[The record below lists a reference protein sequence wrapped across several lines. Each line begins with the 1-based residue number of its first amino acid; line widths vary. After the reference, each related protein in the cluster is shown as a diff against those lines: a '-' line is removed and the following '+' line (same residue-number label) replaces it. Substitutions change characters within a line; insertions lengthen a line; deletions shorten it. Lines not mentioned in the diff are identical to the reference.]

1 MSAWSIYHLAFCPVE
16 CCLSIVRAAALCDP
30 SCVTVRRFLT
40 SFSQA
45 LAFRRDYCMT
55 TGRAANVL
63 LRIVSLL
70 LLLGVAAPARA
81 YRVQIPAGD
90 LRLPAEYLSPTRSG
104 MPAVLLLHGC
114 GGLFTKT
121 GEISSRMER
130 MGNLL
135 QEMGYAVLY
144 PDSFTPRGI
153 KQVCSSRSSAR
164 AVTPRMRAD
173 DAEAAIRWLRVQR
186 DVDSNRIGVLGWSH
200 GADAALELLGRKNRW
215 VKAAVTYYPA
225 CRLLAEEKDYRVSA
239 PTLVLIGER
248 DEWTPSL
255 DCKELAAETGQDLFH
270 VVTYPGVLHD
280 FDAPVKSPYVEN
292 DIANRAHGAGGGLS
306 APDPEVTHDA
316 NRRTFKWFARWFD
329 PERAIKGFPPSKYD
343 H

>member
-1 MSAWSIYHLAFCPVE
+1 MS
-16 CCLSIVRAAALCDP
+16 
-30 SCVTVRRFLT
+30 
-40 SFSQA
+40 
-45 LAFRRDYCMT
+45 
-55 TGRAANVL
+55 
-63 LRIVSLL
+63 LRLVSLL
-70 LLLGVAAPARA
+70 LLLGVSVPARA
-81 YRVQIPAGD
+81 HRVQIPAGD
-90 LRLPAEYLSPTRSG
+90 IKLPAEYHAPIRAG
-104 MPAVLLLHGC
+104 MPAVLVLHGC
-114 GGLFTKT
+114 GGLFAKS
-121 GEISSRMER
+121 GEIGSRMGR

-144 PDSFTPRGI
+144 LDSFTPRGI
-153 KQVCSSRSSAR
+153 KQVCTSRTSAR

-225 CRLLAEEKDYRVSA
+225 CRLLADEKDYRVSA

-248 DEWTPSL
+248 DEWTPAQ
-255 DCKELAAETGQDLFH
+255 DCKALADETGQDLFH

-280 FDAPVKSPYVEN
+280 FDAPVTYPYVEN
-292 DIANRAHGAGGGLS
+292 DIANRVRGAVGVLS
-306 APDPEVTHDA
+306 APDPQVTHDA

-329 PERAIKGFPPSKYD
+329 PERAITGFPPSK
-343 H
+343 HLR